1 MDSRIR
7 GNDGSI
13 FCQTPSAQVSLM
25 PLYRYKALNARGD
38 VLEAQMEAASE
49 AEVVAR
55 LQEQGHLP
63 MEAKLA
69 SEGGGLG
76 AFKTLLQ
83 PNAFAGQRLVL
94 FTQQL
99 ATLLGAGQPLDRA
112 LTILL
117 ELPDEDKARNTVADI
132 REAVRGG
139 APLSTALERQ
149 HGSFSRLYINM
160 VRAGEAGGSL
170 HDTLQRLADY
180 LERSRALKARVVNA
194 LIYPAILLA
203 VVGLAML
210 FLLGYVVPQFSQM
223 YESLDVTLP
232 WFTRIVLAIGQFVAG
247 WWLAL
252 VVIPAALVL
261 WAERRRRD
269 TAFRDR
275 FDAWILQRRL
285 IGPLLARL
293 ETARLARTLGTLLR
307 NGVPLLGALGIAG
320 KVLGNRALAADVQ
333 GAADAVKNGRALS
346 ASLGAGKRFPR
357 LALQMIQVGE
367 ESGALDTMLLKTA
380 DTFEAQTAQALDRM
394 LAALVP
400 AVTLVL
406 AAVVGAVIIAVLVPL
421 YDLAGAI
428 N

>member
-1 MDSRIR
+1 
-7 GNDGSI
+7 
-13 FCQTPSAQVSLM
+13 M
-25 PLYRYKALNARGD
+25 PLYHYKALNARGD

-63 MEAKLA
+63 MEARLA

-76 AFKTLLQ
+76 SFKLLLQ
-83 PNAFAGQRLVL
+83 PNAFGGQRLVL

-149 HGSFSRLYINM
+149 HGTFSRLYINM

-180 LERSRALKARVVNA
+180 LERSRALKGRVVNA
-194 LIYPAILLA
+194 LIYPAILLV

-223 YESLDVTLP
+223 YESLDVALP

-247 WWLAL
+247 WWLLLIA
-252 VVIPAALVL
+252 IPAVLALWVD
-261 WAERRRRD
+261 RKRRD
-269 TAFRDR
+269 TVVRDR
-275 FDAWILQRRL
+275 FDAWILQRKLVGSL
-285 IGPLLARL
+285 IARL

-307 NGVPLLGALGIAG
+307 NGVPLLGALGIARN
-320 KVLGNRALAADVQ
+320 VLGNRALAADVEN
-333 GAADAVKNGRALS
+333 AANAVKNGRALS
-346 ASLGAGKRFPR
+346 TSLGAGKRFPR

-400 AVTLVL
+400 AVTLIL